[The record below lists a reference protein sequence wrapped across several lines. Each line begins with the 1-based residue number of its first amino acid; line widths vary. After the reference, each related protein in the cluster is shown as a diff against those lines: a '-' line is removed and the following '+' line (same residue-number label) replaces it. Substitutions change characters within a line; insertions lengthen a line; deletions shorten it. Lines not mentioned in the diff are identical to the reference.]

1 MNDERHILVPGFP
14 ARSPTVRPIA
24 IAVGGEVGGIGP
36 HAGQSTAWESPF
48 YTTTYVDGTAFRDGN
63 PIFSAADPV
72 RRLGV
77 RVIQFEPTGDT
88 GEMASW
94 LNTFAKGEP
103 GEVEELVISCSLT
116 DATLSKACDL
126 IRQWIT
132 KGHVDG
138 ELGAAWNQS
147 FSSDLTPADR
157 PA

>member
-1 MNDERHILVPGFP
+1 MMKDTFLFPDFLRDPRQYDQAQALWAEKWEELV
-14 ARSPTVRPIA
+14 RR
-24 IAVGGEVGGIGP
+24 
-36 HAGQSTAWESPF
+36 AGQAAAWESPF

>member
-1 MNDERHILVPGFP
+1 MMKDTFLFPDFLRDPRQYDQSQALWAEKWEELVRAPGKP
-14 ARSPTVRPIA
+14 PP
-24 IAVGGEVGGIGP
+24 GNLP
-36 HAGQSTAWESPF
+36 STPQR
-48 YTTTYVDGTAFRDGN
+48 TLMVQRCRDGN

-88 GEMASW
+88 GEIASW

-103 GEVEELVISCSLT
+103 GEIEELVISCSLT